1 MARLGQI
8 TWSTCQSRVDT
19 LSMDAMHNR
28 LRRLSLLTL
37 LAVSLGLAAPARAR
51 PPLDVL
57 PPGFKAEVIVSG
69 LELPTTFAFA
79 PDGRI
84 FIAEKAGRVKVWKDG
99 VTYTRPLID
108 LTEEVNSFIDRGLI
122 GMALDPKF
130 AENGWIYLFYTW
142 DAPGDEKDADGPRR
156 GRLVRYTVMGD
167 VADPESAFVLL
178 DDHWTYTQNHSVGTI
193 KFDRQGYLWASMG
206 EGALSAD
213 PGELALKAQ
222 SIDNLQGKIIR
233 IDPRTGEGVP
243 GNPFFDPQNPK
254 RARSRVWAYGFR
266 NPFRF
271 ALHPE
276 TGLPYVGDVGWNTYE
291 SLMIATPGANFGWPC
306 VEGPVDIPRFQND
319 PACRGVNAK
328 TSTPKALTYHHNN
341 QNASVTAGDFNTADH
356 FPPEMKGNFFWGDYS
371 TQKIWRTVL
380 DAQGNFKETLVFAEQ
395 MGEPV
400 DIQFGPDGAL
410 WYLSIYSR
418 GLVRITYEGRPLRP
432 LATITATKPAPGPEA
447 RILSPH
453 DGDTYL
459 GGQFIRLRG
468 AARNATRVQWSVARN
483 EAGKT
488 STVLQAEGL
497 TAVLAMPRDLSDEGY
512 LEAVFSATDA
522 EGRTARQRIRLYPMP
537 SDGYIRSWWLNGSYP
552 WRTLDDDVLPGGE
565 ARYIPT
571 PLDKRAWAIHTPSRN
586 VDLKRYLAPSY
597 RSVAYAFVWIV
608 SPEERKGLLGMN
620 SDDGI
625 AAWLNGEL
633 IWRNKVSRFLP
644 DDTRDIDLPPIT
656 LKKGYNAL
664 LIKVDNNEGE
674 WRFKARVLNPD
685 GSIMRDVVVKMVRP

>member
-1 MARLGQI
+1 MNAAMRRATHWLLI
-8 TWSTCQSRVDT
+8 A
-19 LSMDAMHNR
+19 SMSAA
-28 LRRLSLLTL
+28 LILT
-37 LAVSLGLAAPARAR
+37 APAHAR
-51 PPLDVL
+51 PPHAEVL
-57 PPGFKAEVIVSG
+57 PPGFKAEVIVGG
-69 LELPTTFAFA
+69 LEWPTTFAFA

-84 FIAEKAGRVKVWKDG
+84 FIAEKAGRVKIWKDG
-99 VTYTRPLID
+99 ITYAQPLLDITD
-108 LTEEVNSFIDRGLI
+108 EVNNFVDRGLI
-122 GMALDPKF
+122 GMALDPNF

-142 DAPGDEKDADGPRR
+142 DAPGEKKDSDGPRR
-156 GRLVRYTVMGD
+156 GRLVRYTVEGD

-178 DDHWTYTQNHSVGTI
+178 DDHWSYTQNHSVGTL

-213 PGELALKAQ
+213 PGQLALKAQ
-222 SIDNLQGKIIR
+222 AIDNLQGKIIR

-254 RARSRVWAYGFR
+254 SARSRVWAYGFR

-276 TGLPYVGDVGWNTYE
+276 TQLPYVGDVGWNTYE

-306 VEGPVDIPRFQND
+306 VEGPVDVPRFQRD
-319 PACRGVNAK
+319 PVCQGVNAK
-328 TSTPKALTYHHNN
+328 TSTPKAHTYHHNN
-341 QNASVTAGDFNTADH
+341 QNASVTAGDFNTGDH
-356 FPPEMKGNFFWGDYS
+356 FPAEMKGNFFWGDYS
-371 TQKIWRTVL
+371 TQKLWRTVL
-380 DAQGNFKETLVFAEQ
+380 DAQGRFKETLVFAEN

-410 WYLSIYSR
+410 WYLSIFSR
-418 GLVRITYEGRPLRP
+418 GLVRITYEGNPLRP
-432 LATITATKPAPGPEA
+432 LATITETKPKLGPSV

-453 DGDTYL
+453 DGDTFL

-468 AARNATRVQWSVARN
+468 AAREAVRTQWRVTRHEADQTRV
-483 EAGKT
+483 
-488 STVLQAEGL
+488 VLESEGL
-497 TAVLAMPRDLSDEGY
+497 TAVLPMPSDLSDEGY
-512 LEAVFSATDA
+512 LEATFTATDA
-522 EGRTARQRIRLYPMP
+522 EGRSAKKRIRLYPMP

-552 WRTLDDDVLPGGE
+552 WRALEDDVLPNSE
-565 ARYIPT
+565 ARYIAT
-571 PLDKRAWAIHTPSRN
+571 PSDKRAWAIHTPSRN
-586 VDLKRYLAPSY
+586 VDLKRYLSPSY

-608 SPEERKGLLGMN
+608 VPEERKGLLGMN

-633 IWRNKVSRFLP
+633 IWRNKVSRYMP

-664 LIKVDNNEGE
+664 LVKVDNNDGE

-685 GSIMRDVVVKMVRP
+685 GSIMRDVVVKMTRP